1 MTEDSVRIDLDTEI
15 RGSESRKPWPSAKQ
29 AKTLVNKDGLR
40 LVLFTMEQGAT
51 INEHQ
56 ADGPI
61 TVHVLRGEI
70 RFRAQDQEHSLRA
83 GQLLTLGPSIRHAVE
98 SVGESAFLLT
108 ISRPNI

>member
-70 RFRAQDQEHSLRA
+70 RRISLWGRDIPRALATTSPKASFGRGRMPRSSSSWWTPL
-83 GQLLTLGPSIRHAVE
+83 
-98 SVGESAFLLT
+98 
-108 ISRPNI
+108 